1 MKVEHHGAGAYK
13 RVVVDTNVLLSA
25 ALSPLGVPAAFA
37 DKLLSFGRLVFSRA
51 TFAELQAR
59 VWLPK
64 FDRYLSME
72 RRRSVL
78 DEASAG
84 AMWVDVTANIA
95 KQAYSRDPKDD
106 AFIHAAL
113 AAQAS
118 RLITGDKDLLCLHS
132 LGDLQILSPRA
143 GLDELESFPP

>member
-1 MKVEHHGAGAYK
+1 MKAEPRGSGAYR

-37 DKLLSFGRLVFSRA
+37 DRLLSFGRLVFSDA

-84 AMWVDVTANIA
+84 AMWVEI
-95 KQAYSRDPKDD
+95 
-106 AFIHAAL
+106 
-113 AAQAS
+113 
-118 RLITGDKDLLCLHS
+118 G
-132 LGDLQILSPRA
+132 RA
-143 GLDELESFPP
+143 HV